1 MKETLM
7 ILRGE
12 VKGELRQENKEG
24 ENQLNMEERGE
35 NWKEFGERRKEK
47 VLPEQKKPRD
57 GRKVKDE
64 KKVNRSEESDK
75 YVIT

>member
-1 MKETLM
+1 
-7 ILRGE
+7 
-12 VKGELRQENKEG
+12 
-24 ENQLNMEERGE
+24 MEERGE